1 MNEPLAF
8 LSVEQLL
15 EIHRRGIEEHGGSP
29 ELRDRGL
36 LESAAAMPKAQF
48 GGQFLHDGLPAMAA
62 AYLFHLCKN
71 HPFVDGNKR
80 VSVAAAEIL
89 ILVNDHELAASDN
102 ELEQLTLGVADGSIS
117 KDDAIAFC
125 RKHARKTKPTGPRR
139 PGSVRPAKRTP
150 PRRKASG
157 R

>member
-62 AYLFHLCKN
+62 TYLFHLCKN

-80 VSVAAAEIL
+80 VSVAAAETFV
-89 ILVNDHELAASDN
+89 LVNDHELAASDK
-102 ELEQLTLGVADGSIS
+102 ELEELTLGVADSSLS
-117 KDDAIAFC
+117 KDDAIAFF
-125 RKHARKTKPTGPRR
+125 RKHVRKAKLA
-139 PGSVRPAKRTP
+139 GSRSRTSVKPAKRMP
-150 PRRKASG
+150 PRRKK
-157 R
+157 

>member
-1 MNEPLAF
+1 MNAPLAF

-29 ELRDRGL
+29 ELRDRCL

-62 AYLFHLCKN
+62 TYLFHLCKN

-80 VSVAAAEIL
+80 VSVAAAETFV
-89 ILVNDHELAASDN
+89 LVNDHELDATDK
-102 ELEQLTLGVADGSIS
+102 ELEVLTLGIADSSLS
-117 KDDAIAFC
+117 KEDAIAFF
-125 RKHARKTKPTGPRR
+125 RKHVRKPKPAGSRR
-139 PGSVRPAKRTP
+139 QTPVKPAKRTP
-150 PRRKASG
+150 PRRKKKG
-157 R
+157 

>member
-1 MNEPLAF
+1 MNDPLAF

-48 GGQFLHDGLPAMAA
+48 GGQFLHQGLPAMAA

-80 VSVAAAEIL
+80 VSVAAVEIF
-89 ILVNDHELAASDN
+89 ILVNDHKLVASDD
-102 ELEQLTLGVADGSIS
+102 ELEELTLGVADGSIS
-117 KDDAIAFC
+117 KDEAIAFF
-125 RKHARKTKPTGPRR
+125 RKHVRKSKSAGVRHR
-139 PGSVRPAKRTP
+139 SSVRPAKRKP
-150 PRRKASG
+150 PRRKKKG
-157 R
+157 

>member
-8 LSVEQLL
+8 LSVDQLL

-48 GGQFLHDGLPAMAA
+48 GRQFLHDGLPAMAA
-62 AYLFHLCKN
+62 TYLFHLCKN

-80 VSVAAAEIL
+80 VSVAAAETFV
-89 ILVNDHELAASDN
+89 LVNDHELDATDK
-102 ELEQLTLGVADGSIS
+102 ELEVLTLGIADSS
-117 KDDAIAFC
+117 LTKEDAIAFF
-125 RKHARKTKPTGPRR
+125 RKHVRKAKSAGSRR
-139 PGSVRPAKRTP
+139 YAPVKPAKRAS
-150 PRRKASG
+150 PRRKKKG
-157 R
+157 